1 MSENIKKDRVVSFRL
16 SESEFAP
23 FEKKLAASEMKKSEF
38 FR

>member
-23 FEKKLAASEMKKSEF
+23 F
-38 FR
+38 

>member
-23 FEKKLAASEMKKSEF
+23 FEKKARC
-38 FR
+38 FRNEKI

>member
-23 FEKKLAASEMKKSEF
+23 FEKK
-38 FR
+38 

>member
-23 FEKKLAASEMKKSEF
+23 FEKKLAA
-38 FR
+38 

>member
-23 FEKKLAASEMKKSEF
+23 FE
-38 FR
+38 